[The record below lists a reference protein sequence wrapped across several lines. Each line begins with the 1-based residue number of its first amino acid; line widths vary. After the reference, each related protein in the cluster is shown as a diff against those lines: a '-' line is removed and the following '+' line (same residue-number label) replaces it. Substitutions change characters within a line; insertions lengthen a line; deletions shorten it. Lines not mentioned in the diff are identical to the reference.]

1 IAELGDKAAVALA
14 LDYAQAECRLAE
26 IDRARAIYAY
36 AAPMVDPRTATATAD
51 ALAWTAWHE
60 FEVQHGNEDT
70 FKEMLR
76 VKRLAQTKLNT
87 DARFL
92 AAAEIEQQKQK
103 QQAKLKKDAEE
114 KEKAE
119 ADGGGPVSNPDALD
133 IDDDDLP
140 YPIFVSGAVVKGYGR
155 GSKQLGIPTA
165 NLPEEAVQ
173 RALADIAIG
182 VYYGWAQVVDQNGGG
197 PVLPMVMSLGW
208 NPFFKNEK
216 RSGEV
221 HIIHKFSEDFYGKD
235 LRIAIVGFIR
245 EEKNYESLDALVDDI
260 NMDIKVAQES
270 LKRKAYM
277 D

>member
-1 IAELGDKAAVALA
+1 MDSSSSSSSSCVGRPLIVG
-14 LDYAQAECRLAE
+14 
-26 IDRARAIYAY
+26 
-36 AAPMVDPRTATATAD
+36 P
-51 ALAWTAWHE
+51 
-60 FEVQHGNEDT
+60 
-70 FKEMLR
+70 
-76 VKRLAQTKLNT
+76 
-87 DARFL
+87 
-92 AAAEIEQQKQK
+92 
-103 QQAKLKKDAEE
+103 AK
-114 KEKAE
+114 
-119 ADGGGPVSNPDALD
+119 PQS
-133 IDDDDLP
+133 P

-277 D
+277 DVNAAPFFRPSSSSPLISSTCN